1 MPLLDDSA
9 YVEWF
14 QTMRRIG
21 DKLKT
26 PADAPL
32 TWKSRMEKA
41 GFEDVQEHVFKV
53 PANPWP
59 KDLRLKKIGVLELV
73 NFDEGAKRFIMRG
86 FTQVLGTKEG
96 AEILIARARS
106 AVRNGHVHS
115 YLLV

>member
-53 PANPWP
+53 PTNP
-59 KDLRLKKIGVLELV
+59 
-73 NFDEGAKRFIMRG
+73 
-86 FTQVLGTKEG
+86 
-96 AEILIARARS
+96 
-106 AVRNGHVHS
+106 
-115 YLLV
+115 